1 MVWSKP
7 ALNWFKQ
14 LGQTVTHKSKW
25 NQTMQNPDRTKN
37 LINKLESYMSL
48 SNLTPIGYPI
58 NSCSMCTFFDNME
71 TQSRMFFFVVPSC
84 WLFFYVITP
93 IHWSCLRNEFCYFF
107 LFFSMRLY
115 WPHDLKLMF
124 ARLGR
129 LTQALFLSFINFS
142 FSFSS
147 SSIGLVWN
155 WASKFFVLC
164 LLYLKLFCFH
174 NMCCGFDISTRVYSN
189 FL

>member
-25 NQTMQNPDRTKN
+25 NQTMQNPNQTKN

-84 WLFFYVITP
+84 WLFFYVINP
-93 IHWSCLRNEFCYFF
+93 IHWSCLRNEFCYF
-107 LFFSMRLY
+107 
-115 WPHDLKLMF
+115 
-124 ARLGR
+124 
-129 LTQALFLSFINFS
+129 SFI
-142 FSFSS
+142 
-147 SSIGLVWN
+147 
-155 WASKFFVLC
+155 FFYEVILAPRPKTYVC
-164 LLYLKLFCFH
+164 QARSVDSGPFLILY
-174 NMCCGFDISTRVYSN
+174 
-189 FL
+189 